1 LRFGLELELEEEDEA
16 DEMMVQVDVVDV
28 IEEIISSA
36 LFSSE
41 VEGKMSP
48 LGRGSLVSVSVSIS
62 IARMSRW
69 REYVILTL

>member
-1 LRFGLELELEEEDEA
+1 MELELEEEDEA